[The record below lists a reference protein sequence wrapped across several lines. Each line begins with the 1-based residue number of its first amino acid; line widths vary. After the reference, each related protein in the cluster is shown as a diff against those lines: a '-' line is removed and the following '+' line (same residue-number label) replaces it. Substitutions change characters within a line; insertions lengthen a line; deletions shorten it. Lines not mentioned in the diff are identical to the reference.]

1 MNQHVADLFSS
12 FLSFEKLTLVAE
24 QNAKNEKFSSF
35 ENPFVYLFVD
45 LLWQHSQLQFLFQK
59 VSSNNPKPGWSTGL
73 QLYSQS
79 ADIPFVSYI
88 TISQP

>member
-1 MNQHVADLFSS
+1 MVSNYILIQHFSTSNSLTGVIKHFEQTMYQHVADLFSS

-45 LLWQHSQLQFLFQK
+45 LL
-59 VSSNNPKPGWSTGL
+59 
-73 QLYSQS
+73 
-79 ADIPFVSYI
+79 
-88 TISQP
+88 

>member
-45 LLWQHSQLQFLFQK
+45 LLWQHSQLQFLFQE
-59 VSSNNPKPGWSTGL
+59 VG
-73 QLYSQS
+73 
-79 ADIPFVSYI
+79 
-88 TISQP
+88 